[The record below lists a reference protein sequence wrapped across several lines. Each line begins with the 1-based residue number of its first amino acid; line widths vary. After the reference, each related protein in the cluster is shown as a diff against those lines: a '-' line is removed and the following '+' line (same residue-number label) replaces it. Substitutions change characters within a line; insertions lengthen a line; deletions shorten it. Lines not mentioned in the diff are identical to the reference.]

1 MWETVDNIKRLK
13 TDAVPSEF
21 PTSPK
26 RKRLSGEIF
35 CRSGKKQRLATK
47 IISDNSSE
55 NPTIKPIMIV
65 SDERSENPTN
75 ESTMIISNLASTS
88 TNPENLTTPAIE
100 VEYEVGNQIKM
111 SQQKSEENTDPTL
124 MKEQNKLP
132 KCDEESVQKLFAK
145 QEHQIKFLKSRLNKV
160 VKEKR
165 RLVSEKHSTYKA
177 ILLTLF
183 TEDQINH
190 LIKQQRAGEKSKVT
204 KWSNTT
210 VKKALRLKFACG
222 TAGYEELLK
231 QGFPFP
237 SRRTLT

>member
-1 MWETVDNIKRLK
+1 
-13 TDAVPSEF
+13 
-21 PTSPK
+21 
-26 RKRLSGEIF
+26 
-35 CRSGKKQRLATK
+35 
-47 IISDNSSE
+47 
-55 NPTIKPIMIV
+55 
-65 SDERSENPTN
+65 
-75 ESTMIISNLASTS
+75 
-88 TNPENLTTPAIE
+88 
-100 VEYEVGNQIKM
+100 M
-111 SQQKSEENTDPTL
+111 SQQKSNENTDPTL

-190 LIKQQRAGEKSKVT
+190 LIKQQRAEGKSKVT

-237 SRRTLT
+237 SRRTLTRKIEHIKFKPGISDEMLKYLEYKVANFKNDRDRECSIALDEISILGGKMFDPQTKENIGEITLPPNAQGTVKHGLVYVLTGIHAR